1 MIEDAVQEILMKDF
15 LVSVVKS
22 AFPTAPAGGIAEGR
36 AGKAEG
42 RDDVERAKVRRLKK
56 YN

>member
-15 LVSVVKS
+15 LVSVLKS

-36 AGKAEG
+36 AGQAEG